1 VPLTGAVVQ
10 LVCLFILAG
19 RVCLDGLLDRLNGA
33 AQEVGVAHGWGGTGL
48 YAAKVWCSG
57 VVLARARRVGS
68 LRCGMTEGGWLA
80 RGRAGQGRSW
90 VRGGSAASGMRG
102 RVWSSGQR
110 AGSRE
115 RRAVCSVQCA
125 VSVAERVVLWRAQ
138 ASPGLAVACTRR
150 PRPRPESSP
159 AMLAR
164 LRFPPPTSS
173 NPQPSAHCCHF
184 RPHHLLRHGR
194 HAEEAAGAVRG
205 LPGSARR

>member
-80 RGRAGQGRSW
+80 RGRAGQGRAEAGCEAA
-90 VRGGSAASGMRG
+90 VQRVGCEVECGGQGREPAAESE
-102 RVWSSGQR
+102 S
-110 AGSRE
+110 
-115 RRAVCSVQCA
+115 VC
-125 VSVAERVVLWRAQ
+125 VVLWRAQ
-138 ASPGLAVACTRR
+138 ASPGLAVAYTRR

-173 NPQPSAHCCHF
+173 SSNPQPSARCCHF
-184 RPHHLLRHGR
+184 RPRHLLRHGR

>member
-80 RGRAGQGRSW
+80 RGRAGQDRAEAGCEAAVQRVGCEVECGVAGRGPAAE
-90 VRGGSAASGMRG
+90 RGGP
-102 RVWSSGQR
+102 
-110 AGSRE
+110 
-115 RRAVCSVQCA
+115 CA
-125 VSVAERVVLWRAQ
+125 VSVVLWRAQ
-138 ASPGLAVACTRR
+138 ASPGLAVAYTRR

-173 NPQPSAHCCHF
+173 SSNPQPSAHCCHL
-184 RPHHLLRHGR
+184 RPRHLLRHGR

>member
-80 RGRAGQGRSW
+80 RGRAGQKLGARRQGSERVARSSMEER
-90 VRGGSAASGMRG
+90 VESRQQRESGGP
-102 RVWSSGQR
+102 
-110 AGSRE
+110 
-115 RRAVCSVQCA
+115 CA

-138 ASPGLAVACTRR
+138 ASPGFAVAYTKR

-173 NPQPSAHCCHF
+173 SSNPQPSACCCHF
-184 RPHHLLRHGR
+184 RPRNRLRHGR